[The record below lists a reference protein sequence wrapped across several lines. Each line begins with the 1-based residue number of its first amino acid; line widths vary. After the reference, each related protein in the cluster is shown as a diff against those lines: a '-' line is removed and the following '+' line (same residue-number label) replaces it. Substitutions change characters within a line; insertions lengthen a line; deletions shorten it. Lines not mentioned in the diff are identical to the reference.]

1 MALLGGTAGSLLGMN
16 IIMEG
21 IGDPMKVLPA
31 LNNAMNQ
38 AAVRGSKEVA
48 QEVAEIARREVPIG
62 ATGALHGSIQ
72 VARMGNQWGVTAGG
86 PDAPYATYVEYG
98 TMKMNAQPFLR
109 PAIAEVI
116 QSAKG
121 VMAKAIWSDPQLAAV
136 RAAPFARPLGVL
148 STAASLAYPAASF
161 AKSGVPEGGFAGNVA
176 EPGAF
181 SGKFSGAIAPE
192 GSSWLG

>member
-31 LNNAMNQ
+31 LNHSMSR
-38 AAVRGSKEVA
+38 AASRGSKEVA
-48 QEVAEIARREVPIG
+48 KQVAEIARRDVPKG
-62 ATGALHGSIQ
+62 KTGKLHDSIQ
-72 VARMGNQWGVTAGG
+72 VAHMGNQWGVTAGG
-86 PDAPYATYVEYG
+86 PDAPYAMYIEYG

-116 QSAKG
+116 ESAKG
-121 VMAKAIWSDPQLAAV
+121 VMAKAIWSDPELAAV

-161 AKSGVPEGGFAGNVA
+161 AKVPEGGFAGNVA
-176 EPGAF
+176 EEGAF
-181 SGKFSGAIAPE
+181 SGKFSGKIAPE